1 MSLQTIIDN
10 AQYLTIDRRE
20 LTGSSMSRSGVY
32 KTADRNVNVYTFN
45 LSMHNGLKYSTNR
58 AVLEDLYSATGKS
71 KEANIS
77 LNNNSGMNY
86 LTAYQGDIASNQISQ
101 ISLVGSNGREL
112 YVNCAAATG
121 SGYLFKKGD
130 FVQPE
135 GNVGGYRYPY
145 QVTSDVTFSTSS
157 NVTIPVHRGILSQ
170 NGVSLTSGGIKVG
183 NDVTWRVKISNL
195 PSFSVVPYDRIE
207 FGEEFSLVEVLQT
220 GAADLQT
227 LSFSPGANGSV
238 SLGSITYT
246 QPTTFTY
253 IDTVTI
259 TSSP

>member
-10 AQYLTIDRRE
+10 ATYVEVDRRE
-20 LTGSSMSRSGVY
+20 QYGSTMSRSGVY
-32 KTADRNVNVYTFN
+32 KTADRNVRVYSFKVG
-45 LSMHNGLKYSTNR
+45 MHDGLKYSENR
-58 AVLEDLYSATGKS
+58 GVLEDLYSATGS
-71 KEANIS
+71 TLEANIS

-86 LTAYQGDIASNQISQ
+86 LTAYQGDIAANQISL
-101 ISLVGSNGREL
+101 ISMVGSNGREL
-112 YVNCAAATG
+112 YMNCSGATG

-183 NDVTWRVKISNL
+183 NDVTWRVKIVSI
-195 PSFSVVPYDRIE
+195 PTYSVVPYDRIE
-207 FGEEFSLVEVLQT
+207 FSETFNLIEV
-220 GAADLQT
+220 
-227 LSFSPGANGSV
+227 
-238 SLGSITYT
+238 IT
-246 QPTTFTY
+246 
-253 IDTVTI
+253 
-259 TSSP
+259 